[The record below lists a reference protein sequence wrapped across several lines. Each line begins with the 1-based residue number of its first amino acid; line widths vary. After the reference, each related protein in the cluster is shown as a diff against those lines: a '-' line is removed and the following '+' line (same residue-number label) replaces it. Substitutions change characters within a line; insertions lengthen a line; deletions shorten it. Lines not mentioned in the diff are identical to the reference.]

1 MKYSLYYREEAGT
14 YQDLTS
20 SIGAL
25 DTSYTITGLSVG
37 INYEF
42 VVNCENIYGKS
53 QNSTSS
59 LIKCATNPDPS
70 TSLGTSYDD
79 TNVIFSWANPSGG
92 ENGETITSH
101 TIFIKNKD
109 SDFVEATSKCSPLT
123 TTTCAIEMSLLWVS
137 PFTLSI
143 TGTDIPTSFLIIF
156 SYICK
161 NFNIEYLMGYFRI
174 NI

>member
-1 MKYSLYYREEAGT
+1 MPHQPPQVTKVSSTTSSLSIAWTEPANRGNEILKYSLYYREEAGT

-79 TNVIFSWANPSGG
+79 TNVIFS
-92 ENGETITSH
+92 
-101 TIFIKNKD
+101 
-109 SDFVEATSKCSPLT
+109 
-123 TTTCAIEMSLLWVS
+123 
-137 PFTLSI
+137 
-143 TGTDIPTSFLIIF
+143 
-156 SYICK
+156 
-161 NFNIEYLMGYFRI
+161 
-174 NI
+174 